1 MRKTSVVL
9 LIFAGCLLIGGLV
22 TCAYASHLAKK
33 NDTPLYDSTAR
44 LREDGARVYDFTDE
58 NVARV
63 RIDVE
68 GADVNI
74 LPSDGENSYVE
85 LFHFSTGSFDI
96 SADHGLLTITNQ
108 NGVSSLLYED
118 DEAQTGAAGRL
129 LRFASSYNFQG
140 LRYILKYNEAP
151 EGEPVINVYLAA
163 SSPVKNIAVDMKT
176 GSACLKNLPFSCDYG
191 VTTVDGDISIEG
203 MKTDSVVNLNAS
215 FGEISVNQSDISA
228 CYVKTN
234 HADVT
239 AAQYGAGMLVCDLSE
254 SNLQLSLTAKIGD
267 YRRFIKTESG
277 SITVDG
283 TKSQHKRESTD
294 TGFGYLQLVLTGNG
308 SATLA
313 SGDKP
318 ADSTL
323 GISVEESLIEKE
335 LAKLDDSL
343 GSGEIGL
350 AK

>member
-1 MRKTSVVL
+1 M
-9 LIFAGCLLIGGLV
+9 
-22 TCAYASHLAKK
+22 
-33 NDTPLYDSTAR
+33 
-44 LREDGARVYDFTDE
+44 
-58 NVARV
+58 
-63 RIDVE
+63 
-68 GADVNI
+68 
-74 LPSDGENSYVE
+74 
-85 LFHFSTGSFDI
+85 
-96 SADHGLLTITNQ
+96 
-108 NGVSSLLYED
+108 
-118 DEAQTGAAGRL
+118 
-129 LRFASSYNFQG
+129 
-140 LRYILKYNEAP
+140 
-151 EGEPVINVYLAA
+151 
-163 SSPVKNIAVDMKT
+163 
-176 GSACLKNLPFSCDYG
+176 
-191 VTTVDGDISIEG
+191 
-203 MKTDSVVNLNAS
+203 
-215 FGEISVNQSDISA
+215 
-228 CYVKTN
+228 
-234 HADVT
+234 
-239 AAQYGAGMLVCDLSE
+239 
-254 SNLQLSLTAKIGD
+254 QLSLTAKIGD